1 MCGPPSPL
9 SFLHDKRHLRGP
21 RRSPL
26 GIHWCCPAHDT
37 RKEGHACAVEGDGG
51 QPLRSSHRIQK
62 KRGGENRR
70 GAGAS
75 SMPLDSPAPP
85 PLINTVAPRAC
96 AALTVVCGS
105 GGYMN
110 KRVPVE
116 VRFYQSNALLFVTGY
131 TGLGDPNSHFYVDA
145 QTALRGRVGRFRST
159 THSLLRHTGSKWLS
173 LAVWPLSVR
182 LSQSATSTSLQC
194 CFRV

>member
-1 MCGPPSPL
+1 
-9 SFLHDKRHLRGP
+9 
-21 RRSPL
+21 
-26 GIHWCCPAHDT
+26 
-37 RKEGHACAVEGDGG
+37 
-51 QPLRSSHRIQK
+51 
-62 KRGGENRR
+62 
-70 GAGAS
+70 
-75 SMPLDSPAPP
+75 
-85 PLINTVAPRAC
+85 
-96 AALTVVCGS
+96 
-105 GGYMN
+105 MN